1 MLFFLFAC
9 IGNLTYVL
17 SIFAYEPRCQQK
29 QCSPGEAAENY
40 GRYILVNFSWLLG
53 SFGTLLLDAGVFVQ
67 YFMYR
72 LDEEDSDEE
81 QTAPSES
88 IETAPEQRPS
98 RSVSFEDGR

>member
-17 SIFAYEPRCQQK
+17 SILAYQPRCK
-29 QCSPGEAAENY
+29 NSWGEERSCAGGEAVKIY
-40 GRYILVNFSWLLG
+40 WRYVGVNMSWLVG

-72 LDEEDSDEE
+72 EEDAEEGVDGVDEAVG
-81 QTAPSES
+81 TDG
-88 IETAPEQRPS
+88 
-98 RSVSFEDGR
+98 EDARVLASG